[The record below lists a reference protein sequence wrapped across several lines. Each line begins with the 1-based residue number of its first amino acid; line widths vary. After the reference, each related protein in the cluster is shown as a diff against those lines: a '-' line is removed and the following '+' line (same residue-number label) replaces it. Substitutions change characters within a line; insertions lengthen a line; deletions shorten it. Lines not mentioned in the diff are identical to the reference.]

1 VSSETEVPPV
11 RLVVTLP
18 PMPSEVGADL
28 RAEHP
33 ELIETRDV
41 FRHVALQATKRLV
54 FVVPFLDEVGG
65 ATLLELYRL
74 SGAAEKVLVCRDA
87 DDIRAAGRG
96 LDRELIAAG
105 VRIRSYKVH
114 HVRPSAAVSIETFH
128 SKIAL
133 ADATCAYVGSANAM
147 RSSLETTIEC
157 GVLLRG
163 PAVLQV
169 KSLVDVLLRHCSGA
183 SEPNVARE

>member
-1 VSSETEVPPV
+1 MSSDTGVPSV

-18 PMPSEVGADL
+18 PVPSEVGADL

-54 FVVPFLDEVGG
+54 FVVPFLDGMGG
-65 ATLLELYRL
+65 ATLSELFRL
-74 SGAAEKVLVCRDA
+74 TGAAEKVLVCRDA
-87 DDIRAAGRG
+87 DDVRAAGSG

-105 VRIRSYKVH
+105 VQVSSYKVH
-114 HVRPSAAVSIETFH
+114 HRPGAASAIETFH
-128 SKIAL
+128 AKIAL
-133 ADATCAYVGSANAM
+133 ADAACAYVGSANAM

-163 PAVLQV
+163 SAVLQV

-183 SEPNVARE
+183 TESIVAQE